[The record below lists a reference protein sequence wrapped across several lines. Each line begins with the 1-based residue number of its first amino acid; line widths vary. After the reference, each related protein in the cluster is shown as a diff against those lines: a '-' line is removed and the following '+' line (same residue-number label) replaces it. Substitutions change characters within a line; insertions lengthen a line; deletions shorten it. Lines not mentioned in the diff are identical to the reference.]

1 MNRVA
6 QAGGRW
12 VVLLLLV
19 TSLAVNRTF
28 AAEVT
33 VQNDSLADGNSGTP
47 CHCFVS
53 GESAAAWLTS
63 PCNGDIVA
71 VQVFWR
77 SLFGGGPSS
86 TETAISIF
94 GDGAFPTPGAVLV
107 NQDNSPA
114 VITAPT
120 LSDGVLNEFRHL
132 DAAQTIPL
140 GVPVTSGETFVVS
153 LEVFNQSAGDI
164 FAPTFVYDLDGC
176 QANRNAVDV
185 MPGGWTDTCLVGVTG
200 DWMIRAVV
208 ECGGCPADFDGDG
221 FVNAADLAQLLGS
234 WGPCAGCPPDLD
246 DDGDVD
252 AADLAQL
259 LGSWGPCP

>member
-1 MNRVA
+1 MNRVG

-19 TSLAVNRTF
+19 ASLAVNRAF

-33 VQNDSLADGNSGTP
+33 VQNDSLIDGNDGTTCP
-47 CHCFVS
+47 CFVS

-77 SLFGGGPSS
+77 SQFGGGPSS
-86 TETAISIF
+86 TETGISIF

-120 LSDGVLNEFRHL
+120 LSDSLLNEFRHL

-153 LEVFNQSAGDI
+153 LEVFNQSSGNI

-176 QANRNAVDV
+176 QGGKNGVFV
-185 MPGGWTDTCLVGVTG
+185 IPGGWLNSCLLGVTG
-200 DWMIRAVV
+200 DWMIRAVL
-208 ECGGCPADFDGDG
+208 ECCPADFNGDG
-221 FVNAADLAQLLGS
+221 LVNAADLADLLAD
-234 WGPCAGCPPDLD
+234 WGPCPGCAADFNG
-246 DDGDVD
+246 DGQVN
-252 AADLAQL
+252 AADLADL
-259 LGSWGPCP
+259 LATWGPCG

>member
-19 TSLAVNRTF
+19 TTLAVNRTF
-28 AAEVT
+28 AAEVI
-33 VQNDSLADGNSGTP
+33 VQNDSLVDGNSGTP

-53 GESAAAWLTS
+53 GESVAAWLTS
-63 PCNGDIVA
+63 PCDGDIVA

-86 TETAISIF
+86 TEMGISIF
-94 GDGAFPTPGAVLV
+94 GDGTFPTPGAVLV
-107 NQDNSPA
+107 NKDNSPA

-153 LEVFNQSAGDI
+153 LEVFNQSSGSP
-164 FAPTFVYDLDGC
+164 FTPTFVYDLDGC

-185 MPGGWTDTCLVGVTG
+185 IPGGWLDACLLGVTG

-208 ECGGCPADFDGDG
+208 ECCPADLDGDGQVRVSDLIILLAAWGPNPGHPADFDGDG
-221 FVNAADLAQLLGS
+221 QVRVPDLIILLAA
-234 WGPCAGCPPDLD
+234 WGPCL
-246 DDGDVD
+246 V
-252 AADLAQL
+252 
-259 LGSWGPCP
+259 